1 MTLPDDTPSRLV
13 IAAERLF
20 AEHGEEATSLR
31 AITRAAMSNA
41 AAVHYHFGGRDG
53 LLVAVLDRHLA
64 PLAAR
69 RRHLLDALRDRP
81 GGPVPVADVLAAALR
96 PDLELLAKLRK
107 HRVEVA
113 RLIGRSLARQ
123 DGVADHPDSFVRDCT
138 PYLQAS
144 LPDADQREIGRRL
157 WLVRGT
163 VALVFASAGDATQPG
178 PLGSNDV
185 DTQVQR
191 LAAFCA
197 GGVTA
202 PWPPLPAQRG
212 PGRSGRKDKKRR

>member
-13 IAAERLF
+13 VAAERLF

-53 LLVAVLDRHLA
+53 LLVAVLERHLA
-64 PLAAR
+64 PLRTR
-69 RRHLLDALRDRP
+69 RRQLLDALSERP
-81 GGPVPVADVLAAALR
+81 GGPEPVADVLAAALR

-113 RLIGRSLARQ
+113 RLIGRWLARQ
-123 DGVADHPDSFVRDCT
+123 DGAADHPDSFVRDCAGA
-138 PYLQAS
+138 LRAS
-144 LPDADQREIGRRL
+144 LPDADPRDLDRRL

-163 VALVFASAGDATQPG
+163 VALLFASAGDATQPG

-197 GGVTA
+197 GGLTA
-202 PWPPLPAQRG
+202 PMPAPASSARV
-212 PGRSGRKDKKRR
+212 RSDRKAKKRR